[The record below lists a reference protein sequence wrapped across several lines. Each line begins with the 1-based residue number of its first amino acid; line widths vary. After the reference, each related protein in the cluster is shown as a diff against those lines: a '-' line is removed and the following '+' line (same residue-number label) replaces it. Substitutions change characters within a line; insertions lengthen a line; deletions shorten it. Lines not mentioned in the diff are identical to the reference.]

1 MLGRREPHNLDRRP
15 GEEAP
20 RNTAGW
26 YCMLHVAFLLVSF
39 RVLARDENEKEKSC
53 ARRDERT
60 RQGKG
65 LAWAWTWAWTLG

>member
-26 YCMLHVAFLLVSF
+26 YCMLHVAFVLHFFLLGFGTRTKKKKV
-39 RVLARDENEKEKSC
+39 APDGTKDE
-53 ARRDERT
+53 T
-60 RQGKG
+60 RQGAG
-65 LAWAWTWAWTLG
+65 LGLGMDLD